1 MKKIIS
7 ILVVGL
13 ILFSSVACSDKITI
27 DKDKTQ
33 LYVYSYNGGIGNQWL
48 LEDIKGFEEMYKDVS
63 FEEGKTGVQI
73 IPDITQK
80 VNGRAMVDTIAASSY
95 EVIFNEYVYYNEWV
109 SKGLLL
115 DISDI
120 LNEENTDSK
129 TIASKLS
136 AHQLE
141 MLSIDGKVYA
151 LPHYEAFRGVIYDV
165 DLFEEEKLYFAKDR
179 TYGDFILQS
188 GDARSAGPDGIY
200 DTADDG
206 LPATYEEFFELCDYM
221 ANEKN
226 ITPFIWAGEQ
236 SSYTLFLAYALYET
250 MAGADEAMLDY
261 SFGVGAEGD
270 AAYANIVRSF
280 QNGQPVVEKVKIS
293 ESNGYELKQTEA
305 KYRALEFL
313 FKIFNTD
320 KYFYRDS
327 MGNATMSNRVAQE
340 SYIFSKLENKPV
352 AMLIDG
358 SFWEAEA
365 QDSFSLSEMS
375 FGDKAK
381 NRNFARMALP
391 GVYSGEVNEENGK
404 KQVLN
409 NYINA
414 YCGINA
420 NIKPEKIELAKK
432 FVQYC
437 YSDAGLNQFTKST
450 GMTIGVDY
458 ELSAD
463 TLSAMSGYSKNLY
476 DLRRE
481 SDVITMQSKS
491 NLFISNEQTL
501 GEYSNFWISGN
512 YTYPIN
518 AFKAGQKS
526 AEEYFKGMAISQ
538 ERWESLYGS
547 FFQ

>member
-1 MKKIIS
+1 MKKISSVLIA
-7 ILVVGL
+7 IL
-13 ILFSSVACSDKITI
+13 ILFSASACSNKTAI
-27 DKDKTQ
+27 DKNKTQ
-33 LYVYSYNGGIGNQWL
+33 LYVFSYNGGIGNKWL
-48 LEDIKGFEEMYKDVS
+48 LEDIAGFEEMYKDTS
-63 FEEGKTGVQI
+63 FENGKIGVQVF
-73 IPDITQK
+73 PDILQK
-80 VNGRAMVDTIAASSY
+80 VNGRAMVSTIAASSY
-95 EVIFNEYVYYNEWV
+95 EVIFNEYIYYNEWV

-120 LNEENTDSK
+120 LEKKNTDSK
-129 TIASKLS
+129 TIASKMS
-136 AHQLE
+136 ATQAEKLT
-141 MLSIDGKVYA
+141 INGKIYA
-151 LPHYEAFRGVIYDV
+151 LPHYEAFRGVVYDV
-165 DLFEEEKLYFAKDR
+165 DLFEKEKLYFAKDR
-179 TYGDFILQS
+179 TYGDFILKS
-188 GDARSAGPDGIY
+188 GDKKSAGPDGVF
-200 DTADDG
+200 DTFDDG
-206 LPATYEEFFELCDYM
+206 LPATYEEFFRLCDYM
-221 ANEKN
+221 VDEKN
-226 ITPFIWAGEQ
+226 ITPFIWTGEQ
-236 SSYTLFLAYALYET
+236 SAYTLFLAYALYET

-280 QNGQPVVEKVKIS
+280 QSGQPVAERVKIS
-293 ESNGYELKQTEA
+293 EENGYELKQTEA

-313 FKIFNTD
+313 FRIFNTD

-340 SYIFSKLENKPV
+340 SFIFSKLENKPV

-365 QDSFSLSEMS
+365 QESFLLSEMS
-375 FGDKAK
+375 FGEKAK
-381 NRNFARMALP
+381 NRNFAKMALP
-391 GVYSGEVNEENGK
+391 GVYSGEVNEKNGK

-420 NIKPEKIELAKK
+420 NINPGKIDLAKK

-437 YSDAGLNQFTKST
+437 YSDKGLNQFTKST
-450 GMTIGVDY
+450 GMTIGVEYDLT
-458 ELSAD
+458 ED
-463 TLSAMSGYSKNLY
+463 TLAAMSEYSKNLF
-476 DLRRE
+476 DLRKE

-491 NLFISNEQTL
+491 KLFISNEQTL
-501 GEYSNFWISGN
+501 GEYSNFWVSGN

-518 AFKAGQKS
+518 AFKAGQKR

-538 ERWESLYGS
+538 ARWKALYGS